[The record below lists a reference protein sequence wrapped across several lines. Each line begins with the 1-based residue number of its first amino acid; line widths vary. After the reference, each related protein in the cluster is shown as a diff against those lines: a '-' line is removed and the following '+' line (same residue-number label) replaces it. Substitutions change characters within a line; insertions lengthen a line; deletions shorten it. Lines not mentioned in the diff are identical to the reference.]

1 MEGLSGAA
9 AVALAAAAEAAPAEV
24 APEAAAAAPLP
35 ADAPGPADAAQQP
48 EPAFDSSRF
57 ALHSQGAEARVWVG
71 PFLGRP
77 TIVKE
82 RFRKRY
88 RHPALDARLTP
99 ARLKAEVRSML
110 KARKLGVTTPVVY
123 HVDHSLSLIYMERI
137 EGHSVKTLL
146 HAAPP
151 LAPPATAALM
161 AAIGRAVAAMHDG
174 GLVHGDL
181 TTSNLLVRGAGAASA
196 AAAGEDGSA
205 AGAAAAARGTDG
217 AEASGGEGDVLAAQG
232 GQQGQEQEQQQGQQ
246 QGQGAPPPEL
256 VVIDFGLSYNSIIPE
271 DRAVDLYVLER
282 AFTAAHAEAGAQLF
296 DQARGPGGGGV
307 LQAYRRASRF
317 WSATLN
323 RFAEHTA
330 EMSSSKIELSS
341 SAIDSPNAT
350 ELVSSCDATP
360 SVDSQPAAKGGAP
373 AETDGA
379 AAPTKTKAHDRKRVR
394 YGITDVPPWYMC
406 ILLGFQAFLTMLGA
420 TVLIPT
426 LLVPQMGGDTQ
437 DLANVICT
445 CFFTAGINTLIQTL
459 LGTRLPIVQGGS
471 FAYISPVLAITAQI
485 KGAYVFSSE
494 RERFLYTMQIVQG
507 GVISSAIISLCLALF
522 GIFLLLLMHLSPIT
536 IGVNISILGLSLYNS
551 GWPAMGA
558 CIQLGLPVLVLIVL
572 FGFYLNRVTIFRA
585 PIFGLFPVVLG
596 LGLTWVRR
604 RPLSPTAAGQWGAP
618 IMTWS
623 ATLTMLAAVI
633 PAALE
638 SIGDYHGAALI
649 SGAPKPPA
657 DVVSRGLFAES
668 LCCLVSGLWGTGSG
682 STAYAENVGAIAVT
696 GVASR
701 RVIQAGA
708 CVMLLISL
716 IGKLGAI
723 FASIPQAL
731 IGGLFVVMFSLISGV
746 GESAVRWCIGFSNF
760 HHVDLLSQRFIIG
773 CGLYCGLSI
782 PAYFTG
788 YTKANGHP
796 PINTSSTEINN
807 ILNSLFETPAAVS
820 LVVCLLLDTT
830 IAAAPGE
837 RGMEEW
843 NDHSDASGRSWWHDP
858 AKERIYG
865 WPLGLTPRW
874 RRLVDPWKQAAW
886 DAAGRCGAALR
897 RGWHG
902 LCGPC
907 RDCCRRRRGGS
918 RRQEQIERQTTST
931 VPHSV

>member
-1 MEGLSGAA
+1 
-9 AVALAAAAEAAPAEV
+9 
-24 APEAAAAAPLP
+24 
-35 ADAPGPADAAQQP
+35 
-48 EPAFDSSRF
+48 
-57 ALHSQGAEARVWVG
+57 
-71 PFLGRP
+71 
-77 TIVKE
+77 
-82 RFRKRY
+82 
-88 RHPALDARLTP
+88 
-99 ARLKAEVRSML
+99 
-110 KARKLGVTTPVVY
+110 
-123 HVDHSLSLIYMERI
+123 
-137 EGHSVKTLL
+137 
-146 HAAPP
+146 
-151 LAPPATAALM
+151 
-161 AAIGRAVAAMHDG
+161 
-174 GLVHGDL
+174 
-181 TTSNLLVRGAGAASA
+181 
-196 AAAGEDGSA
+196 
-205 AGAAAAARGTDG
+205 
-217 AEASGGEGDVLAAQG
+217 
-232 GQQGQEQEQQQGQQ
+232 
-246 QGQGAPPPEL
+246 
-256 VVIDFGLSYNSIIPE
+256 
-271 DRAVDLYVLER
+271 
-282 AFTAAHAEAGAQLF
+282 
-296 DQARGPGGGGV
+296 
-307 LQAYRRASRF
+307 
-317 WSATLN
+317 
-323 RFAEHTA
+323 
-330 EMSSSKIELSS
+330 MSSSKIELSS

-596 LGLTWVRR
+596 LGLTWLYAYIFTVAGVYDGA
-604 RPLSPTAAGQWGAP
+604 SAETQAACTTSQSNFDYIISRAPWIRLPYPGQWGAP

-746 GESAVRWCIGFSNF
+746 GFSNF
-760 HHVDLLSQRFIIG
+760 HHVDLLSQRNMFIIG